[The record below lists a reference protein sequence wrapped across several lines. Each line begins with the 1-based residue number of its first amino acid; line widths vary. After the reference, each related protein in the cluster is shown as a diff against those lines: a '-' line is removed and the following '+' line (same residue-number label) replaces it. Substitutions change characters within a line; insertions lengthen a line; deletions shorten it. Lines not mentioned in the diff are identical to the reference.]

1 MDFLQGSGLFQKS
14 VKNSQKF
21 QPALCLPRKTKQF
34 IDLGHNHCQAHPDN
48 RNSFYFIELLCTHR
62 LMNGSDLF

>member
-1 MDFLQGSGLFQKS
+1 